1 MPEILDEDD
10 LEYKM
15 EDEDW
20 DSTEYSKK
28 KLGFDPAIKLSEEDE
43 KEIAAT
49 AKKLFEEMMYSKH
62 QKRGNAW
69 IAYRQFY

>member
-20 DSTEYSKK
+20 DSTAYS
-28 KLGFDPAIKLSEEDE
+28 DASRHSIPIHS
-43 KEIAAT
+43 AT
-49 AKKLFEEMMYSKH
+49 
-62 QKRGNAW
+62 
-69 IAYRQFY
+69 

>member
-62 QKRGNAW
+62 QKRGNA
-69 IAYRQFY
+69 

>member
-20 DSTEYSKK
+20 DSTEYSKEV
-28 KLGFDPAIKLSEEDE
+28 LGFDPGIKLSPEDE
-43 KEIAAT
+43 KEIEAT
-49 AKKLFEEMMYSKH
+49 AKKLFEEMM
-62 QKRGNAW
+62 
-69 IAYRQFY
+69 

>member
-20 DSTEYSKK
+20 DSTEYSKEV
-28 KLGFDPAIKLSEEDE
+28 LGFDPAIKLSPEDE
-43 KEIAAT
+43 KEIEAT
-49 AKKLFEEMMYSKH
+49 AKKLFEEMM
-62 QKRGNAW
+62 
-69 IAYRQFY
+69 